1 MTAAPAAGPARLAPS
16 PRVAWQ
22 VLDGEAVLIDLE
34 RGSAVGLN
42 ATGSFL
48 WSQLAALDA
57 DELAR
62 ELCRAFDVDPEHAR
76 ADVAA
81 FMALL
86 QERGFAEPR

>member
-1 MTAAPAAGPARLAPS
+1 MTATPAPGPARLSPS

-22 VLDGEAVLIDLE
+22 VLDGEAVLIDLA
-34 RGSAVGLN
+34 RGAAVGLN
-42 ATGSFL
+42 ASGSL
-48 WSQLAALDA
+48 VWSQLATLDA

-62 ELCRAFDVDPEHAR
+62 ELCKAFDVDPDRAR

-86 QERGFAEPR
+86 EERGFAEPR